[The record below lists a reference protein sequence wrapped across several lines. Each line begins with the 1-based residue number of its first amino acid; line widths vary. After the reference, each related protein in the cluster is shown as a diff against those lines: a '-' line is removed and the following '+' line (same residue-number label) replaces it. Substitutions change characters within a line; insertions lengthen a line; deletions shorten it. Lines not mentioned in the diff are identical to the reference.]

1 MKKKKIE
8 KIKIYSLG
16 NHTVG
21 KTSFIIKLTQNY
33 FHEEYAPTIGIE
45 FQSKNMTLSN
55 GKTYSIHFYDTAGQE
70 RYRSV
75 ALNIIKTCH
84 GIILMYD
91 ITDQSS
97 FDAIPEWIQDIRDNQ
112 KPDYPIILLGNK
124 CDLEGK
130 RIISKED
137 GEELAKK
144 YKLSFFETSNKDGT
158 NIEKAWLELTNKILQ
173 IKDKENN
180 SLLNEFVII
189 ENKTFTLE
197 EIEEIKEIDNYALQR
212 GRNKKKCS

>member
-1 MKKKKIE
+1 
-8 KIKIYSLG
+8 
-16 NHTVG
+16 
-21 KTSFIIKLTQNY
+21 
-33 FHEEYAPTIGIE
+33 
-45 FQSKNMTLSN
+45 MTLSN

-97 FDAIPEWIQDIRDNQ
+97 FDAIPEWIKDIRDNQ

-130 RIISKED
+130 RIISKEA

-158 NIEKAWLELTNKILQ
+158 NLKSAKRRSRTSKRFSIAWDTVSSCSSFRSMAFLVYFMGLFYHFLP
-173 IKDKENN
+173 
-180 SLLNEFVII
+180 
-189 ENKTFTLE
+189 
-197 EIEEIKEIDNYALQR
+197 ALPTVA
-212 GRNKKKCS
+212 